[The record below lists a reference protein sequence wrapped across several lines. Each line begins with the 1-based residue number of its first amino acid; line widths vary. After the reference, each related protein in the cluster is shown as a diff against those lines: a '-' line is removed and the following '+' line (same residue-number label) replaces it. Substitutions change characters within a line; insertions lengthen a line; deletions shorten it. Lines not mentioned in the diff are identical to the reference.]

1 MLSKDKLRVEKVK
14 EGLYRIDARR
24 LVCPYPQL
32 LIIRAISNL
41 SSGDILEVLIDN
53 PPSVKDI
60 PPILEERGHKVD
72 VVQLDSVTWKM
83 LVHICK

>member
-1 MLSKDKLRVEKVK
+1 MLSKDKLRIEKV
-14 EGLYRIDARR
+14 EERLYRIDARG

-32 LIIRAISNL
+32 LIVRAISSL
-41 SSGDILEVLIDN
+41 SPGDVLEVLVDN

-60 PPILEERGHKVD
+60 PSILEERGHMVD

-83 LVHICK
+83 LVHIRK

>member
-1 MLSKDKLRVEKVK
+1 MLSKDKLQVEKVG
-14 EGLYRIDARR
+14 ERLYRIDARG

-32 LIIRAISNL
+32 LVVRAL
-41 SSGDILEVLIDN
+41 SILSPGDILEVLVDN

-72 VVQLDSVTWKM
+72 VIQLDNITWKM
-83 LVHICK
+83 LIHVYK

>member
-1 MLSKDKLRVEKVK
+1 MSTKDKLQVEKVGEK
-14 EGLYRIDARR
+14 LYRIDARG

-32 LIIRAISNL
+32 LVFRALGSL
-41 SSGDILEVLIDN
+41 SSGDVLEVLLDN

-60 PPILEERGHKVD
+60 PPILEERGYKVN

-83 LVHICK
+83 LVAYK

>member
-1 MLSKDKLRVEKVK
+1 MLTKDKLRVEKV
-14 EGLYRIDARR
+14 GDRLYRIDARG

-32 LIIRAISNL
+32 LVVRAL
-41 SSGDILEVLIDN
+41 SSLSAGDVLEVLVDN

-72 VVQLDSVTWKM
+72 VVQLDSVTWRM

>member
-1 MLSKDKLRVEKVK
+1 MLSKDKLRIEKV
-14 EGLYRIDARR
+14 EERLYRIDARG

-32 LIIRAISNL
+32 LIVRAISSL
-41 SSGDILEVLIDN
+41 SPGDVLEVLVDN

-60 PPILEERGHKVD
+60 PPILEERGHMVN

-83 LVHICK
+83 LVHIRK

>member
-1 MLSKDKLRVEKVK
+1 MLTKDKLRVEKV
-14 EGLYRIDARR
+14 GDRLYRIDARG

-32 LIIRAISNL
+32 LVFRAL
-41 SSGDILEVLIDN
+41 SSLSAGDVLEVLVDN

-72 VVQLDSVTWKM
+72 VVQLDSVTWRM